1 MAKSAASRPLT
12 GKLTRGRYDKDWY
25 KRPFDLAL
33 LILAHIVLSPL
44 LLLLWTAV
52 PLAIWLEDRGAVFY
66 TQLRVGKNG
75 NPFKLVKFRTMI
87 KDAEAYSGPVWA
99 AENDR
104 RITAV
109 GRVLR
114 RFRLDELPQVLNI
127 WKGEMSLVGPRPERP
142 ELVEEFSRRI
152 PDFGLRL
159 RVRPGFA
166 GLAQVRGH
174 YSTRPRDKL
183 RYDNLYIERL
193 SPLLDI
199 KLMVLSVLVV
209 LRGSPG
215 TSKRG

>member
-1 MAKSAASRPLT
+1 MAKSAASQPLT
-12 GKLTRGRYDKDWY
+12 GKLARGRYDKDWY

-33 LILAHIVLSPL
+33 LIVAHIVLSPL

-142 ELVEEFSRRI
+142 ELVEEFSRQI

-199 KLMVLSVLVV
+199 KLMSLSVLVV